1 MIHDLLHAP
10 TFPIKM
16 IHVMNALAVAGMEV
30 GVVKLVNRQ
39 DPKIFAPI
47 ICCLQL
53 AKEDAR
59 ALIDPRVPV
68 VVLGKRPGIDW
79 SIVIKLMRLFRR
91 ERPHIVQSYNWATFL
106 YVWLAARLTRVPVVI
121 HGEYGYDELGAIG
134 HRLWMK
140 RFLAHHVNRL
150 TTVSV
155 DLEKL
160 MIDHWNV
167 PPERIT
173 YIPNGIELDR
183 YPEDATPERLRREFG
198 LTLDNQVIMSIG
210 RLVPVKDFPTLIRAF
225 ARVNARRPKTR
236 LFVVGAGDR
245 EDLEQ
250 VAESV
255 GVRNAVTFPGQ
266 RLDVPE
272 LLNLCDVYVNSSRF
286 EGMSNAILEAMAASR
301 PVVAT
306 SVGGN
311 AELVREGETGF
322 LYPPGDDAAL
332 AGHLE
337 RLLEE
342 TPLRT
347 AMGAAA
353 RKIIARDH
361 PIERTVDAYNN
372 MYVESMI
379 RRRLRVSQ
387 PKNQAARRAAARAL
401 RYSGLT
407 WIRGATERNSLT
419 ILAYHRVLPLQESLL
434 YPFQSMVMP
443 RDLFEQQV
451 AHLSQHYTMLTL
463 AEAVERLRRRDL
475 PPRAVSITFDDGY
488 RDNFEVALPILKK
501 YGIPATFFVVTGAL
515 DRKARLLWDEVVTRV
530 RQLKDTGAW
539 DQLLRE
545 PLAPWL
551 QEKLRSLGT
560 GEPAETVGER
570 IVRDMNRIP
579 LAERETALAALR
591 RATLE
596 QTRYSDPPLLNWDEL
611 REMRRAGM
619 FVGAHTETHPFLDE
633 LDSETARREIQ
644 NSIRTLN
651 ERLGEPITLF
661 SYPRG
666 RFKDD
671 VKGLLRNAGIEA
683 AVTTDLGR
691 NSPGVDPYELRR
703 FDAGYCRIHA
713 GGDPVLLDVEIQG
726 WFQPL
731 RAGHIPS

>member
-1 MIHDLLHAP
+1 MLHSP
-10 TFPIKM
+10 CVPLKIV
-16 IHVMNALAVAGMEV
+16 HVMNALAVAGLEM

-39 DPKIFAPI
+39 DPRKFAPI
-47 ICCLQL
+47 ICCLEL
-53 AKEDAR
+53 AREDAR
-59 ALIDPRVPV
+59 ALVDPHVPV
-68 VVLGKRPGIDW
+68 VVLGKQPGIDA
-79 SIVIKLMRLFRR
+79 SVFLKLVRLFWR
-91 ERPHIVQSYNWATFL
+91 ERPHIVHSYNWATFL
-106 YVWLAARLTRVPVVI
+106 YACVAARLTRVPVVI
-121 HGEYGYDELGAIG
+121 HGEYGYDEDGAIG

-140 RFLAHHVNRL
+140 RFLAQHVTRL
-150 TTVSV
+150 TTVSA
-155 DLEKL
+155 DLEQL
-160 MIDHWNV
+160 MIDLWNV

-183 YPEDATPERLRREFG
+183 FPEDATPERLRREFG
-198 LTLDNQVIMSIG
+198 LTQDNQVIMSIG
-210 RLVPVKDFPTLIRAF
+210 RFVPVKDFPTLIRAF

-236 LFVVGAGDR
+236 LFVVGAGDPAELAR
-245 EDLEQ
+245 

-255 GVRNAVTFPGQ
+255 GVRNAVTLTGQ
-266 RLDVPE
+266 RMDVPE

-311 AELVREGETGF
+311 PELVREGETGF
-322 LYPPGDDAAL
+322 LYPSGDDVAL

-337 RLLEE
+337 RLLED

-347 AMGAAA
+347 AMGATA
-353 RKIIARDH
+353 RKIIVRDH
-361 PIERTVDAYNN
+361 PIAKMVDAYNN
-372 MYVESMI
+372 MYVESMV
-379 RRRLRVSQ
+379 RRQLRVSQ
-387 PKNQAARRAAARAL
+387 PKSQAARRAAARAL

-443 RDLFEQQV
+443 RDLFEQQIS
-451 AHLSQHYTMLTL
+451 HLRQHYTMLTL
-463 AEAVERLRRRDL
+463 AEAVERLRMRDL
-475 PPRAVSITFDDGY
+475 SPRAVAITFDDGY

-515 DRKARLLWDEVVTRV
+515 GGKTRLLWDEVVTRV
-530 RQLKDTGAW
+530 RQLKDSGAW
-539 DQLLRE
+539 DQILRE
-545 PLAPWL
+545 PLSPWMH
-551 QEKLRSLGT
+551 EKLRSLAS
-560 GEPAETVGER
+560 GESAETVGER
-570 IVRDMNRIP
+570 IVRDMNRVS
-579 LAERETALAALR
+579 LHDREAGLAALR
-591 RATLE
+591 RATPGE
-596 QTRYSDPPLLNWDEL
+596 SKYSDPPLMSWDEL

-619 FVGAHTETHPFLDE
+619 LVGAHTESHPFLDE
-633 LDSETARREIQ
+633 LDPETARREIQ
-644 NSIRTLN
+644 DSIRTLN

-666 RFKDD
+666 RFKEN
-671 VKGLLRNAGIEA
+671 VKGLLQEAGIEA

-691 NSPGVDPYELRR
+691 NSPGGDPYELRR

-713 GGDPVLLDVEIQG
+713 GPDTVLLDVEIQG

-731 RAGHIPS
+731 REGYIPS